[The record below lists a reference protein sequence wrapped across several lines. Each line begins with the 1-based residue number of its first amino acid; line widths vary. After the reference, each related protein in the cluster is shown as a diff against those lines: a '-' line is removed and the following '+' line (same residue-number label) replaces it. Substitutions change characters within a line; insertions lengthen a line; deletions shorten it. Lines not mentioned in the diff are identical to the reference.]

1 MMRIKDLLKT
11 VRSYFLRGFIALLLL
26 IAGLMLGPRL
36 LLGPRVPAAEVT
48 QRDFIQTVVATGHV
62 ETPHRISIGS
72 QIVGSVRQVPVTEG
86 QFVKAGQHL
95 IELDDAEWRAAA
107 QQADMLVLQA
117 RARLRQLR
125 EVQAPVATQTLL
137 QAQINLDYAKKQWQR
152 NVDLFKKA
160 FISQSALDDAKK
172 NWDLAEAQWQSA
184 KKQVETTHTAGSDY
198 QIAATALAQA
208 EANAKIAY
216 SHLRYAVIAT
226 PVDGTLIARDVETGD
241 VVQPGKALMALSP
254 SGTTQLLVQIDEK
267 NLRLLSLGQLAIAS
281 ADAYPEQKFSAV
293 LNYINPGVDLQRGSV
308 EVKLNVTEPPAYL
321 RQDMTVSVDIQV
333 AKRSQAILVP
343 TDAIHE
349 LKSLRPWVLKIEAGK
364 ARRQMLKLGLQS
376 AGMSEVLEGLHAG
389 DLVLPS
395 VSGVAEGERVRPV
408 MEGTLP

>member
-1 MMRIKDLLKT
+1 MRTKDLLKT

-172 NWDLAEAQWQSA
+172 
-184 KKQVETTHTAGSDY
+184 
-198 QIAATALAQA
+198 
-208 EANAKIAY
+208 
-216 SHLRYAVIAT
+216 
-226 PVDGTLIARDVETGD
+226 
-241 VVQPGKALMALSP
+241 
-254 SGTTQLLVQIDEK
+254 
-267 NLRLLSLGQLAIAS
+267 
-281 ADAYPEQKFSAV
+281 
-293 LNYINPGVDLQRGSV
+293 
-308 EVKLNVTEPPAYL
+308 
-321 RQDMTVSVDIQV
+321 
-333 AKRSQAILVP
+333 
-343 TDAIHE
+343 
-349 LKSLRPWVLKIEAGK
+349 
-364 ARRQMLKLGLQS
+364 KLG
-376 AGMSEVLEGLHAG
+376 
-389 DLVLPS
+389 
-395 VSGVAEGERVRPV
+395 SG
-408 MEGTLP
+408 